1 MASGSDTGCS
11 AHAFFVQWTIM
22 TPIYNASLSLYYVL
36 VVKLGWNER
45 KLQNIRWLF
54 HLFPVGI
61 SLGTAIA
68 GALLDIYGNATL
80 WCWIVPGSVYR
91 WAFYVSFKRK
101 KKKYFDSVIL
111 RLYYNVSHMN
121 IDYISHFFVFLHFI
135 CSMEYYGHVH
145 SLSSSLACSLF
156 IYTYENKKQK
166 QLNGNGRQVRKRVT
180 PILGKLCSRGF
191 SSV

>member
-1 MASGSDTGCS
+1 
-11 AHAFFVQWTIM
+11 M

-101 KKKYFDSVIL
+101 KKKKYFDSVDFVP
-111 RLYYNVSHMN
+111 LYYNVSH
-121 IDYISHFFVFLHFI
+121 IDYISHFFVLLHFI

-166 QLNGNGRQVRKRVT
+166 QLNGKGRQVRKRVM
-180 PILGKLCSRGF
+180 PIQKKLCSKDF